1 MNDIERLNRKWIN
14 VLLFIVSFFV
24 AWEIGL
30 YLMS

>member
-14 VLLFIVSFFV
+14 VILFIASFLV

>member
-1 MNDIERLNRKWIN
+1 MNDIERLNRKWVN
-14 VLLFIVSFFV
+14 VLLFIVSFLV